1 MTISEQNKSIILKF
15 SGVDKHYLS
24 PGTDKKI
31 KVLESINFEIN
42 KGETVSVTGPSGSGK
57 TTLLNICGTL
67 DQPSSGEV
75 EVCGNKITDISEQET
90 DALRKKKI
98 GFIFQQHHLLPQL
111 SVLENVLLPALAVND
126 KVSQTIADRGM
137 NLLNI
142 AGLSKRTDHKPGELS
157 GGECQ
162 RTAVVRS
169 LINSPEIIL
178 ADEPTGSL
186 DYRTSGIIADLLLEF
201 KVEENL
207 TLILV
212 THANDLARK
221 METRYI
227 LDKFRLKAEK

>member
-1 MTISEQNKSIILKF
+1 MTLSEQDNSKVLKLNN
-15 SGVDKHYLS
+15 VDKHYLS
-24 PGTDKKI
+24 PGTENKI
-31 KVLESINFEIN
+31 KVLESIDFEVN

-67 DQPSSGEV
+67 DLPSSGEV

-90 DALRKKKI
+90 DALRKSKI

-111 SVLENVLLPALAVND
+111 SVLENVLLPALAVKNKAD
-126 KVSQTIADRGM
+126 QVISDRGM
-137 NLLNI
+137 KLLKI

-201 KVEENL
+201 KAEEYL

-221 METRYI
+221 METRYT